1 MENPASGLQLNKDST
16 FRFYF
21 SYGGLDRYGLVY
33 CLVKKPG
40 GDTVL
45 NADKNGI
52 IVVKDPINSKREK

>member
-1 MENPASGLQLNKDST
+1 MASYS
-16 FRFYF
+16 
-21 SYGGLDRYGLVY
+21 
-33 CLVKKPG
+33 LVKKPG